1 MSIEGTLEQQSGYT
15 LSSTASRIIVLFI
28 ILIMAAEMLIYFD
41 HVQAGLILHIII
53 LFLLTFSII
62 WISETNFIRSVQV
75 LLLLSLF
82 RFLNLSMPVFSE
94 MTLDTLSYMYI
105 PMLLPAY
112 LVIRYQGLHLSDI
125 RVPFKK
131 LPAYLLLSCVAG
143 AIIAWGEFQIIR
155 PESLI
160 PDLSLI
166 NILKLCLIMIFV
178 VGFVEEL
185 IFRFLLQTRM
195 ELNFGNLK
203 GLIIASL
210 LFGFMHSGYSNSYE
224 ILYASFV
231 GILIGY
237 AFQKTRN
244 LALVTLTRGF
254 VNIFLFGLIPL
265 LPYFGM

>member
-1 MSIEGTLEQQSGYT
+1 MPAERTVRQHSAYA
-15 LSSTASRIIVLFI
+15 LSSTSSRILALFI
-28 ILIMAAEMLIYFD
+28 IMVIVAEMLIYFD
-41 HVQAGLILHIII
+41 YVQAGLILHIIV

-62 WISETNFIRSVQV
+62 WIPDANFIRTVQV
-75 LLLLSLF
+75 LLLISLF

-94 MTLDTLSYMYI
+94 MTLDTLSYVYI
-105 PMLLPAY
+105 LMLFPAY
-112 LVIRYQGLHLSDI
+112 LVIRYQGLDLSHI

-131 LPAYLLLSCVAG
+131 IPAYLLLSCVAG

-160 PDLSLI
+160 PDFSLL
-166 NILKLCLIMIFV
+166 NILKLCLIMLFV

-195 ELNFGNLK
+195 EFNFGDLK

-210 LFGFMHSGYSNSYE
+210 LFGSMHSGYSNAYE

-237 AFQKTRN
+237 AFQKTGS

>member
-1 MSIEGTLEQQSGYT
+1 MSVEKTVGQHAEYALP
-15 LSSTASRIIVLFI
+15 STTSRIIVLSI
-28 ILIMAAEMLIYFD
+28 ILIIAAEMLIYFD
-41 HVQAGLILHIII
+41 YVQSGLILHIII
-53 LFLLTFSII
+53 LFLLTSSVI
-62 WISETNFIRSVQV
+62 WISDANFIRSAQV

-82 RFLNLSMPVFSE
+82 RFMNLSMPVFSE
-94 MTLDTLSYMYI
+94 MTLDTLNYIYI

-112 LVIRYQGLHLSDI
+112 LVIRYQGLDLSDI

-131 LPAYLLLSCVAG
+131 IPAYLLLSCVAG

-160 PDLSLI
+160 PDLSLL

-195 ELNFGNLK
+195 ELSFGNLG
-203 GLIIASL
+203 GLVIASL
-210 LFGFMHSGYSNSYE
+210 LFGFMHSAYSNSYE
-224 ILYASFV
+224 ILYVSFI

-237 AFQKTRN
+237 AYQKTGS
-244 LALVTLTRGF
+244 LTLITLTRGF

-265 LPYFGM
+265 LAHFGI